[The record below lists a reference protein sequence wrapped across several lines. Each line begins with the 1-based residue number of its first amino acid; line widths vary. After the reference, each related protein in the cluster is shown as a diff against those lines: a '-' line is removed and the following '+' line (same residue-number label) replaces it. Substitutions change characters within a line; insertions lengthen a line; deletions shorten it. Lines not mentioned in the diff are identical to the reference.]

1 MIKIHL
7 VFNFFGFWIS
17 SVCIMLI
24 ACFKFPFNKLLFKI
38 KSSTNSVV
46 FTMSNDPQLFPI
58 TLNYISA
65 FFFIRTINFPF
76 IFTNTSCHLVLI
88 LQSLIQRNTWL
99 SGNMEI
105 NNMIGKWVQATDA
118 PVQLSFFL
126 SLISSCILIPWYPKH
141 HEQSNYFLT
150 L

>member
-1 MIKIHL
+1 
-7 VFNFFGFWIS
+7 
-17 SVCIMLI
+17 
-24 ACFKFPFNKLLFKI
+24 
-38 KSSTNSVV
+38 
-46 FTMSNDPQLFPI
+46 MSNDPQPFPI

-65 FFFIRTINFPF
+65 FIFIRTINFPF

-105 NNMIGKWVQATDA
+105 NNMIGKGVQATDA

-126 SLISSCILIPWYPKH
+126 SLISSCILIP
-141 HEQSNYFLT
+141 
-150 L
+150 